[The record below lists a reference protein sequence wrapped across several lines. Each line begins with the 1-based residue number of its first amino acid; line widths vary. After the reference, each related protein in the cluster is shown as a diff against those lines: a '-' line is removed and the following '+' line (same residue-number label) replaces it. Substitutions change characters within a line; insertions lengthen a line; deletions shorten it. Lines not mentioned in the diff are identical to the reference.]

1 MRLFACAYVRAGK
14 KLIYTIYPRLKLYK
28 LLLYIKYLALYI
40 KMDLHFH
47 SNITRIKNHPCANDK
62 SGHFFILTSCD
73 RAEWCDFVN
82 FKRVRER
89 SILSIRLK

>member
-1 MRLFACAYVRAGK
+1 
-14 KLIYTIYPRLKLYK
+14 
-28 LLLYIKYLALYI
+28 
-40 KMDLHFH
+40 MDLPFN
-47 SNITRIKNHPCANDK
+47 SNITRIKNHSCVNDK

-89 SILSIRLK
+89 SIFIYPIKIVPTKGYICFS

>member
-1 MRLFACAYVRAGK
+1 
-14 KLIYTIYPRLKLYK
+14 
-28 LLLYIKYLALYI
+28 
-40 KMDLHFH
+40 MDLHFH